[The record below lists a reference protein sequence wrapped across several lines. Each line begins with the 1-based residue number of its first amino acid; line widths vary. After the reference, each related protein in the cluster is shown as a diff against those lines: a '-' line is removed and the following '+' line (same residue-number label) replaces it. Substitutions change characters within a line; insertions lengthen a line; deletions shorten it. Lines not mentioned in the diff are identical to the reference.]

1 MKVIVNPERR
11 DWNAITRRALP
22 DDGVIGERV
31 EKIISRVRKDGDK
44 ALLSLAQEIDGVALT
59 RVDVGRDQIEAAANQ
74 ISDDLKK
81 AIAIS
86 VANVRKFHAA
96 QLGSGVDIET
106 MPGVRCVQKNVPVQR
121 VGLYVPGGSA
131 PLFSTVIMLAVPAK
145 VAGCPEIVLCTPP
158 DKSGRVA
165 PEILYAA
172 SVCGVDKVF
181 MSGGAQAVAAMAYGT
196 ESIPKVDKIFGPGN
210 RYVTKAKQLVSLSE
224 VAIDM
229 PAGPSEVMVMADST
243 AVPEFVAA
251 DMLSQAEHGRDS
263 QSVLVTDSRSFAE
276 RTIREIESQLAVL
289 SRSGFASDSLEHGFI
304 VVMDERQ
311 DMIDFAN
318 VYAAEHLI
326 ISMENAWD
334 VAGQITAAG
343 SIFLGNYSPESAG
356 DYASGTNHTL
366 PTSGW
371 ARAFS
376 GVNVDSFLKK
386 ITIQELTLDGLR
398 GIGQTVMDMTSAE
411 GLDGHRNAVKIRL
424 EKAVR

>member
-11 DWNAITRRALP
+11 DWSEITRRALP
-22 DDGVIGERV
+22 DDGVIGQRV
-31 EKIISRVRKDGDK
+31 EKIIARVREEGDD
-44 ALLSLAQEIDGVALT
+44 ALIGLAAEIDGVKLD
-59 RVDVGRDQIEAAANQ
+59 RVDVGKDQIEAAAGKIEQ
-74 ISDDLKK
+74 SLKD
-81 AIAIS
+81 AIELS
-86 VANVRKFHAA
+86 VSNVRKFHEA
-96 QLGSGVDIET
+96 QLSKGVDIQT
-106 MPGVRCVQKNVPVQR
+106 MSGVRCVQRNVPVQR
-121 VGLYVPGGSA
+121 VGLYIPGGSA

-158 DKSGRVA
+158 DKSGNVA

-172 SVCGVDKVF
+172 SVCGVDKIF
-181 MSGGAQAVAAMAYGT
+181 MAGGAQAVAAMAYGT
-196 ESIPKVDKIFGPGN
+196 KSVPKVDKIFGPGN

-224 VAIDM
+224 VGIDM

-243 AVPEFVAA
+243 ARPEFVAA
-251 DMLSQAEHGRDS
+251 DLLSQAEHGADS

-276 RTIREIESQLAVL
+276 QVLKQVEVQLAVL
-289 SRSGFASDSLEHGFI
+289 SRSGLASNSLDNSFA
-304 VVMDERQ
+304 VVMDDRQ

-326 ISMENAWD
+326 VSMGDPWG
-334 VAGQITAAG
+334 VADKITAAG
-343 SIFLGNYSPESAG
+343 SIFLGNYSPESVG

-366 PTSGW
+366 PTAGW

-386 ITIQELTLDGLR
+386 ITIQELSADGLR
-398 GIGQTVMDMTSAE
+398 GIGPAVMAMAAAE

-424 EKAVR
+424 ENL

>member
-11 DWNAITRRALP
+11 DWSEITRRALP
-22 DDGVIGERV
+22 DDGVIGQRV
-31 EKIISRVRKDGDK
+31 ENIIARVREEGDD
-44 ALLSLAQEIDGVALT
+44 ALIGLAAEIDGVKLD
-59 RVDVGRDQIEAAANQ
+59 RVDVGKDQIEAAAGKIEQ
-74 ISDDLKK
+74 SLKD
-81 AIAIS
+81 AIELS
-86 VANVRKFHAA
+86 VSNVRKFHEA
-96 QLGSGVDIET
+96 QLSKGVDIQT
-106 MPGVRCVQKNVPVQR
+106 MSGVRCVQRNVPVQR
-121 VGLYVPGGSA
+121 VGLYIPGGSA

-158 DKSGRVA
+158 DKSGNVA

-172 SVCGVDKVF
+172 SVCGLDKIF
-181 MSGGAQAVAAMAYGT
+181 MAGGAQAVAAMAYGT
-196 ESIPKVDKIFGPGN
+196 KSVPKVDKIFGPGN

-224 VAIDM
+224 VGIDM

-243 AVPEFVAA
+243 ARPEFVAA
-251 DMLSQAEHGRDS
+251 DLLSQAEHGADS

-276 RTIREIESQLAVL
+276 QVLKQVEVQLAVL
-289 SRSGFASDSLEHGFI
+289 SRSGLASNSLDNSFA
-304 VVMDERQ
+304 VVMDDRQ

-326 ISMENAWD
+326 VSMDDPWG
-334 VAGQITAAG
+334 VADKITAAG
-343 SIFLGNYSPESAG
+343 SIFLGNYSPESVG

-366 PTSGW
+366 PTAGW

-386 ITIQELTLDGLR
+386 ITIQELSADGLR
-398 GIGQTVMDMTSAE
+398 GIGPAVMAMAAAE

-424 EKAVR
+424 ENL

>member
-11 DWNAITRRALP
+11 DWSEITRRALP
-22 DDGVIGERV
+22 DDGVIGQRV
-31 EKIISRVRKDGDK
+31 EKIIARVREEGDD
-44 ALLSLAQEIDGVALT
+44 ALIGLAAEIDGVKLD
-59 RVDVGRDQIEAAANQ
+59 RVDVGKDQIEAAAGKIEQ
-74 ISDDLKK
+74 SLKD
-81 AIAIS
+81 AIELS
-86 VANVRKFHAA
+86 VSNVRKFHEA
-96 QLGSGVDIET
+96 QLSKGVDIQT
-106 MPGVRCVQKNVPVQR
+106 MSGVRCVQRNVPVQR
-121 VGLYVPGGSA
+121 VGLYIPGGSA

-158 DKSGRVA
+158 DKSGNVA

-172 SVCGVDKVF
+172 SVCGVDKIF
-181 MSGGAQAVAAMAYGT
+181 MAGGAQAVAAMAYGT
-196 ESIPKVDKIFGPGN
+196 KSVPKVDKIFGPGN

-224 VAIDM
+224 VGIDM

-243 AVPEFVAA
+243 ARPEFVAA
-251 DMLSQAEHGRDS
+251 DLLSQAEHGADS

-276 RTIREIESQLAVL
+276 QVLKQVEVQLAVL
-289 SRSGFASDSLEHGFI
+289 SRSGLASNSLDNSFA
-304 VVMDERQ
+304 VVMDDRQ

-326 ISMENAWD
+326 ISMDDPWG
-334 VAGQITAAG
+334 VADKITAAG
-343 SIFLGNYSPESAG
+343 SIFLGNYSPESVG

-366 PTSGW
+366 PTAGW

-386 ITIQELTLDGLR
+386 ITIQELSADGLR
-398 GIGQTVMDMTSAE
+398 GIGPAVMAMAAAE

-424 EKAVR
+424 ENL

>member
-11 DWNAITRRALP
+11 DWSEITRRALP
-22 DDGVIGERV
+22 DDGVIGQRV
-31 EKIISRVRKDGDK
+31 EKIIARVREEGDD
-44 ALLSLAQEIDGVALT
+44 ALIGLAAEIDGVKLD
-59 RVDVGRDQIEAAANQ
+59 RVDVGKDQIEAAAGKIEQ
-74 ISDDLKK
+74 SLKD
-81 AIAIS
+81 AIELS
-86 VANVRKFHAA
+86 VSNVRKFHEA
-96 QLGSGVDIET
+96 QISKGVDIQT
-106 MPGVRCVQKNVPVQR
+106 MSGVRCVQRNVPVQR
-121 VGLYVPGGSA
+121 VGLYIPGGSA

-158 DKSGRVA
+158 DKSGNVA

-172 SVCGVDKVF
+172 SVCGVDKIF
-181 MSGGAQAVAAMAYGT
+181 MAGGAQAVAAMAYGT
-196 ESIPKVDKIFGPGN
+196 KSVPKVDKIFGPGN

-224 VAIDM
+224 VGIDM

-243 AVPEFVAA
+243 ARPEFVAA
-251 DMLSQAEHGRDS
+251 DLLSQAEHGADS

-276 RTIREIESQLAVL
+276 QVLKQVEVQLAVL
-289 SRSGFASDSLEHGFI
+289 SRSGLASNSLDNSFA
-304 VVMDERQ
+304 VVMDDRQ

-326 ISMENAWD
+326 ISMDDPWG
-334 VAGQITAAG
+334 VADKITAAG
-343 SIFLGNYSPESAG
+343 SIFLGNYSPESVG

-366 PTSGW
+366 PTAGW

-386 ITIQELTLDGLR
+386 ITIQELSADGLR
-398 GIGQTVMDMTSAE
+398 GIGPAVMAMAAAE

-424 EKAVR
+424 ENL

>member
-11 DWNAITRRALP
+11 DWCEITRRALP
-22 DDGVIGERV
+22 DDGVIGQRV
-31 EKIISRVRKDGDK
+31 EKIIARVREEGDD
-44 ALLSLAQEIDGVALT
+44 ALIGLAAEIDGVKLD
-59 RVDVGRDQIEAAANQ
+59 RVDVGKDQIEAAAGKIEQ
-74 ISDDLKK
+74 SLKD
-81 AIAIS
+81 AIELS
-86 VANVRKFHAA
+86 VSNVRKFHEA
-96 QLGSGVDIET
+96 QLSKGVDIQT
-106 MPGVRCVQKNVPVQR
+106 MSGVRCVQRNVPVQR
-121 VGLYVPGGSA
+121 VGLYIPGGSA

-158 DKSGRVA
+158 DKSGNVA

-172 SVCGVDKVF
+172 SVCGVDKIF
-181 MSGGAQAVAAMAYGT
+181 MAGGAQAVAAMAYGT
-196 ESIPKVDKIFGPGN
+196 KSVPKVDKIFGPGN

-224 VAIDM
+224 VGIDM

-243 AVPEFVAA
+243 ARPEFVAA
-251 DMLSQAEHGRDS
+251 DLLSQAEHGADS

-276 RTIREIESQLAVL
+276 QVLKQVEVQLAVL
-289 SRSGFASDSLEHGFI
+289 SRCGLASNSLDNSFA
-304 VVMDERQ
+304 VVMDDRQ

-326 ISMENAWD
+326 ISMDDPWG
-334 VAGQITAAG
+334 VADKITAAG
-343 SIFLGNYSPESAG
+343 SIFLGNYSPESVG

-366 PTSGW
+366 PTAGW

-386 ITIQELTLDGLR
+386 ITIQELSADGLR
-398 GIGQTVMDMTSAE
+398 GIGPAVMAMAAAE

-424 EKAVR
+424 ENL